1 MAPPAQPLRLRT
13 NSRACPAQVFT
24 IYRPA
29 ELLGGVR
36 KVTTRGRSKRGP
48 PCQVRRG
55 LLVNNGV
62 VAVAEQVKPLTRQ
75 PLRSPPDGDSA
86 EPAEFDRRENSESV

>member
-62 VAVAEQVKPLTRQ
+62 VAVAEQVKPLTLFRGNHCVLLLAAIPQ
-75 PLRSPPDGDSA
+75 NRR
-86 EPAEFDRRENSESV
+86 EFDRREN